1 MKEIGKEL
9 RLARENKGFSLEEM
23 SDRTRIVFDRLQA
36 IENGDV
42 AYFDHDISYLRYY
55 IRFYCNAL
63 GVDFDQY
70 RERLDSSIDDFHE
83 TKRLSKIESRE
94 ETEKSIKRKVEAHKL
109 DTSLNKNLDI
119 PMVSLIIVVVIVLL
133 ALTSVFFVYI
143 LPQWISPEPRFP
155 QSDPIIEPVDD
166 QDEQPDDID
175 DEQPSTSN
183 ITLSAIDT
191 RTYSVIGWIADETV
205 AIKIEFGR
213 DTWVKVSYDGVVT
226 DNPASKIYKKDSM
239 IEILYPASPDGQV
252 MINLGGMNGNTIYV
266 NGEVLNLDESIANWN
281 TGLKLTFIFE
291 GE

>member
-9 RLARENKGFSLEEM
+9 RLARENQGFSLEDM
-23 SDRTRIVFDRLQA
+23 SDRTKIVINRLQA

-42 AYFDHDISYLRYY
+42 TYFDHDISYLRYY

-63 GVDFDQY
+63 GVDFEQY
-70 RERLDSSIDDFHE
+70 REQLDQSIDDFHE
-83 TKRLSKIESRE
+83 IKRLSKIETQE
-94 ETEKSIKRKVEAHKL
+94 ESEKSIKRKVEVHKL
-109 DTSLNKNLDI
+109 NASLNKNLDI
-119 PMVSLIIVVVIVLL
+119 PAVSLIIVVVVVLL

-143 LPQWISPEPRFP
+143 LPQWLNPEPEYP
-155 QSDPIIEPVDD
+155 QSDPIVEPIDEE
-166 QDEQPDDID
+166 DEQPDEIE
-175 DEQPSTSN
+175 DEKPSLSK
-183 ITLSAIDT
+183 ITLSPIDT
-191 RTYSVIGWIADETV
+191 RTYRVLGWITDETV
-205 AIKIEFGR
+205 AIKVEFGR

-239 IEILYPASPDGQV
+239 IEILYPATLDGQV

-266 NGEVLNLDESIANWN
+266 NGEILNLDESIANWN

>member
-9 RLARENKGFSLEEM
+9 RLARENQGFSLEEM
-23 SDRTRIVFDRLQA
+23 SDRTRIVIDRLQA

-42 AYFDHDISYLRYY
+42 TYFDHDISYLRYY

-63 GVDFDQY
+63 GVDFEQY
-70 RERLDSSIDDFHE
+70 REQLDQSIDDFHE
-83 TKRLSKIESRE
+83 TKRLSKIETQE
-94 ETEKSIKRKVEAHKL
+94 ESEKSIKRKVEVHKL
-109 DTSLNKNLDI
+109 NASLNKNLDI
-119 PMVSLIIVVVIVLL
+119 PAVSLIIVVVVVLL

-143 LPQWISPEPRFP
+143 LPQWFNPEPEYP
-155 QSDPIIEPVDD
+155 QSDPIVEPIDEE
-166 QDEQPDDID
+166 DEQPDEIE
-175 DEQPSTSN
+175 DEKPSLSK
-183 ITLSAIDT
+183 ITLSPIDT
-191 RTYSVIGWIADETV
+191 RTYRVLGWITDETV
-205 AIKIEFGR
+205 AIKVEFGR

-239 IEILYPASPDGQV
+239 IEILYPATLDGQV

-266 NGEVLNLDESIANWN
+266 NGEILNLDESIANWN